1 MQKKFLKRSNQ
12 KDEEGNRLVA
22 NTEANGRFHS
32 DWLSMIYPRLKLAR
46 NLLRDDG
53 VIFISID
60 DGEAHNLRK
69 IADEVFGENNF
80 VANAVWQKAYV
91 ANMTAANISNTHD
104 HVLIYCRDITCH

>member
-1 MQKKFLKRSNQ
+1 MIYIDPPYNTGNDFIYEDDFAETTEEFLLRSNQ

-22 NTEANGRFHS
+22 STESNGRFHS

-60 DGEAHNLRK
+60 DNKVSHLRNVCNE
-69 IADEVFGENNF
+69 IFGIDNYLTDQIF
-80 VANAVWQKAYV
+80 RQL
-91 ANMTAANISNTHD
+91 SP
-104 HVLIYCRDITCH
+104 